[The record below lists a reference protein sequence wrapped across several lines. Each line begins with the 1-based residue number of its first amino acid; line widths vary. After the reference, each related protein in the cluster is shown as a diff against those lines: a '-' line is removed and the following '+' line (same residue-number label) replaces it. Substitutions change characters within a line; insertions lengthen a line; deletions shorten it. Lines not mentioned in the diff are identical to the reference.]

1 MNEKTNWKVVTLIV
15 SVLIIAVT
23 SVICA
28 VVMRNKNGTPSTS
41 ASASSEDSS
50 SYTRDSSSV
59 NSNSS
64 SSEEKKLIYADS
76 EGNTYEFIKIVDS
89 KDGRQLV
96 IFQNTETG
104 TVSMALKSYFDE
116 HYHIING

>member
-1 MNEKTNWKVVTLIV
+1 MNEKTNWKVITLVV
-15 SVLIIAVT
+15 SVLIIAIV
-23 SVICA
+23 SVVCA
-28 VVMRNKNGTPSTS
+28 VVMQNKDDTPATST
-41 ASASSEDSS
+41 SASSEDSS
-50 SYTRDSSSV
+50 SSVQGNSGV
-59 NSNSS
+59 NSSS

-116 HYHIING
+116 HYHIVNG

>member
-1 MNEKTNWKVVTLIV
+1 MNEKTNWKVITLAV
-15 SVLIIAVT
+15 SVLIIAIV
-23 SVICA
+23 SVVCA
-28 VVMRNKNGTPSTS
+28 VVMRNKNDTS
-41 ASASSEDSS
+41 ASASSKDSS
-50 SYTRDSSSV
+50 SSVQDNSSV
-59 NSNSS
+59 NSSS

-116 HYHIING
+116 HYHIVNG

>member
-1 MNEKTNWKVVTLIV
+1 MNEKTNWKVITLVV
-15 SVLIIAVT
+15 SVLIIAIV
-23 SVICA
+23 SVVCT
-28 VVMRNKNGTPSTS
+28 VVMRNKNDTS
-41 ASASSEDSS
+41 ASASSKDSS
-50 SYTRDSSSV
+50 SSVQDNSSV
-59 NSNSS
+59 NSSS

-96 IFQNTETG
+96 IFQNTETC

-116 HYHIING
+116 YYHIVNG

>member
-1 MNEKTNWKVVTLIV
+1 MNEKTNWKVITLVV
-15 SVLIIAVT
+15 SVLIIAIVY
-23 SVICA
+23 VCA
-28 VVMRNKNGTPSTS
+28 VVMQNKDDTPATST
-41 ASASSEDSS
+41 SASSEDSS
-50 SYTRDSSSV
+50 SSV
-59 NSNSS
+59 QGNSGVNSS
-64 SSEEKKLIYADS
+64 SLSEEKKLIYADS

-116 HYHIING
+116 HYHIVNG